1 MQTPVNNETAT
12 HHSEEGLQTMSEKI
26 VQFVRPG
33 KLSKVRLRK
42 HFGATQK
49 KRSTDLQKSKTKKSG
64 LSAMNTAKL
73 PQRQKQISS
82 CLKRVFAYTA
92 SKNAVLLMMRSG
104 AP

>member
-1 MQTPVNNETAT
+1 MQTPVSNETAT
-12 HHSEEGLQTMSEKI
+12 HHSEEGLQRMSGKI

-49 KRSTDLQKSKTKKSG
+49 KRSTDLRKSETKKSG
-64 LSAMNTAKL
+64 LPAMNTAKL

-82 CLKRVFAYTA
+82 CLKRVFAYTV

>member
-1 MQTPVNNETAT
+1 MQTPVSNETAT
-12 HHSEEGLQTMSEKI
+12 HHSEEGLQRMSGKI

-49 KRSTDLQKSKTKKSG
+49 KRSTDLRKSETKKSG
-64 LSAMNTAKL
+64 LPAM
-73 PQRQKQISS
+73 KQISS
-82 CLKRVFAYTA
+82 CLKRVFAYTV